1 MSSRDGARRGAG
13 QALAQRLVLAAVSL
27 AVSLVLAEVAYRLV
41 LASDTATGRQL
52 RKPTL
57 YADPFS
63 DDLFWLLR
71 HHWYGDRQRFRPP
84 SDPHPLLGWRV
95 AHVGADYSH
104 QEEPRIAGRRP
115 VLLYGD
121 SFAQGMAG
129 VERFQQILNRDPDFA
144 RDHYLLSYAV
154 GGYGLDQ
161 IYLLFKHSVD
171 RFDDPFVVFSFMTFD
186 LDRSVLSV
194 RIGQK
199 PYFAVEGG
207 ELELRGVPI
216 DSDPEAFFDAH
227 PPRPGSYIWRR
238 LSRLLWRA
246 GMDGS
251 ERSRAKKKAVNGAI
265 LDAAVRELEG
275 RDLDYTI
282 LVFHA
287 RKAFR
292 LAPDWRS
299 AWLRSVLDEHGVDY
313 LWSYDIWKR
322 EAGDRPIDDLF
333 DPRNV
338 HPTSFANRILARAI
352 ADRVASVAR

>member
-1 MSSRDGARRGAG
+1 MSSSDATRRPAG
-13 QALAQRLVLAAVSL
+13 RALAPRLALAAASL
-27 AVSLVLAEVAYRLV
+27 IVSLVLAETAYRLV
-41 LASDTATGRQL
+41 LASDTATGRRL

-71 HHWYGDRQRFRPP
+71 HHWYGDRQKFRPP

-95 AHVGADYSH
+95 EHVGADYSH
-104 QEEPRIAGRRP
+104 REERRSAGRRP

-129 VERFQQILNRDPDFA
+129 VERFQQILNRDPDFT
-144 RDHYLLSYAV
+144 RDHYLLNYAV

-186 LDRSVLSV
+186 LDRSALSV

-199 PYFAVEGG
+199 PYFEVEGG

-216 DSDPEAFFDAH
+216 ESDPEAFFDAH
-227 PPRPGSYIWRR
+227 PPRPGSYLWQR
-238 LSRLLWRA
+238 LGRLLWRA
-246 GMDGS
+246 GMDGT

-265 LDAAVRELEG
+265 LEAAIRELEA

-299 AWLRSVLDEHGVDY
+299 AWLKSVLDERGVDY
-313 LWSYDIWKR
+313 LWSYDIWQR
-322 EAGDRPIDDLF
+322 QAGDRPIDDLF
-333 DPRNV
+333 DPGNV
-338 HPTSFANRILARAI
+338 HPTSLANRIIAQAITARM
-352 ADRVASVAR
+352 RASAE